1 MPQKKPLILI
11 VDDNPENIRV
21 LGAALKSTEYNL
33 TVAMNGQSAINTID
47 KDVPSLIL
55 LDVMMP
61 DMTGFQVCEK
71 LKNNPKTKDI
81 EIIFVTAAVNP
92 EEELKGLTLGAVDY
106 IHKPI
111 SIPIVQAK
119 VLLHLE
125 RIKNKRE
132 LQLKNEALAEIDRLR
147 NDIERMMQHDLKTPL
162 LVIMGYSE
170 LMSEYDISNEEKLS
184 YSKAIY
190 AAGNKILYMVD
201 NSLNLYKMEMGTYE
215 YIPESVEFNDL
226 IEDVIKDLKSFAAS
240 KQLKIEIESTENKNF
255 EAAAERHLSYSLFA
269 NLLRNAIEASP
280 DDGALT
286 IKMHHEND
294 QSVIAITNLGC
305 VPESIR
311 ATFFEKYAT
320 SGKKNGNGL
329 GTYSAKL
336 MAETQR
342 GTIDMETNDHQ
353 TCITVRLPRYL
364 TSTDTITKSIETL

>member
-71 LKNNPKTKDI
+71 LKSNPKTKDI
-81 EIIFVTAAVNP
+81 EIIFVTAAVNVDD
-92 EEELKGLTLGAVDY
+92 ELKGLALGAVDY

-125 RIKNKRE
+125 RIKNKHE
-132 LQLKNEALAEIDRLR
+132 LKLKNEALAEVDRLR
-147 NDIERMMQHDLKTPL
+147 NDIERMMRHDLKTPL

-294 QSVIAITNLGC
+294 QSVIAITNSGC

>member
-81 EIIFVTAAVNP
+81 EIIFVTAAVNVDD
-92 EEELKGLTLGAVDY
+92 ELKGLALGAVDY

>member
-71 LKNNPKTKDI
+71 LKSNPKTKDI
-81 EIIFVTAAVNP
+81 EIIFVTAAVNVDD
-92 EEELKGLTLGAVDY
+92 ELKGLALGAVDY

-125 RIKNKRE
+125 RIKNKHE
-132 LQLKNEALAEIDRLR
+132 LKLKNEALAEVDRLR
-147 NDIERMMQHDLKTPL
+147 NDIERMMRHDLKTPL

-269 NLLRNAIEASP
+269 NLLRNAIEASS

-294 QSVIAITNLGC
+294 QSVIAITNSGC

>member
-21 LGAALKSTEYNL
+21 LGAALKSTEYYL

-71 LKNNPKTKDI
+71 LKSNPKTKDI
-81 EIIFVTAAVNP
+81 EIIFVTAAVNVDD
-92 EEELKGLTLGAVDY
+92 ELKGLALGAVDY

-226 IEDVIKDLKSFAAS
+226 IEDVIKDLKSLAAS
-240 KQLKIEIESTENKNF
+240 KGQC
-255 EAAAERHLSYSLFA
+255 H
-269 NLLRNAIEASP
+269 
-280 DDGALT
+280 
-286 IKMHHEND
+286 
-294 QSVIAITNLGC
+294 
-305 VPESIR
+305 
-311 ATFFEKYAT
+311 
-320 SGKKNGNGL
+320 
-329 GTYSAKL
+329 
-336 MAETQR
+336 
-342 GTIDMETNDHQ
+342 
-353 TCITVRLPRYL
+353 
-364 TSTDTITKSIETL
+364 

>member
-81 EIIFVTAAVNP
+81 EIIFVTAAVNVDD
-92 EEELKGLTLGAVDY
+92 ELKGLALGAVDY

-125 RIKNKRE
+125 RIKNKHE
-132 LQLKNEALAEIDRLR
+132 LKLKNEALAEVDRLR
-147 NDIERMMQHDLKTPL
+147 NDIERMMRHDLKTPL

-294 QSVIAITNLGC
+294 QSVIAITNSGC

>member
-125 RIKNKRE
+125 RIKNKHE
-132 LQLKNEALAEIDRLR
+132 LKLKNEALAEVDRLR
-147 NDIERMMQHDLKTPL
+147 NDIERMMRHDLKTPL

-294 QSVIAITNLGC
+294 QSVIAITNSGC

>member
-81 EIIFVTAAVNP
+81 EIIFVTAAVNVDD
-92 EEELKGLTLGAVDY
+92 ELKGLALGAVDY

-125 RIKNKRE
+125 RIKNKHE
-132 LQLKNEALAEIDRLR
+132 LKLKNEALAEVNRLR
-147 NDIERMMQHDLKTPL
+147 DDIERITQHDLKTPIH
-162 LVIMGYSE
+162 VIMGYSE
-170 LMSEYDISNEEKLS
+170 MMAEYDISEDEKQLFA
-184 YSKAIY
+184 KAISE
-190 AAGNKILYMVD
+190 AANKILYMVN
-201 NSLNLYKMEMGTYE
+201 NSLDLYKMEIGTYE
-215 YIPESVEFNDL
+215 YIPESIAINDL
-226 IEDVIKDLKSFAAS
+226 IRGIVKDLKTLAEP
-240 KQLKIEIESTENKNF
+240 KEIKIDIETNDF
-255 EAAAERHLSYSLFA
+255 QAAAEKYLSYSLFA

-280 DDGALT
+280 T
-286 IKMHHEND
+286 NSVIEIKMHHEND
-294 QSVIAITNLGC
+294 QSVIAITNSGS
-305 VPESIR
+305 VPEAIR

-342 GTIDMETNDHQ
+342 GTIEMETNDHQ
-353 TCITVRLPRYL
+353 TCITVRLPRYV
-364 TSTDTITKSIETL
+364 TSTDAITKSIETL